1 MPQHYRWTRVTLVN
15 KANIKVSDDDDD
27 DVSSS
32 SLNGSISNSDDSE
45 S

>member
-1 MPQHYRWTRVTLVN
+1 MTLVN